1 MDLFV
6 ILLCFT
12 GVFVHGLLA
21 AENIPSFESIAFGL
35 EPSFDV
41 PVINV
46 TVQEGDVGV
55 LPCSVD
61 YLGEHKVVWTDQWS
75 TLLTL
80 DDRRIIDD
88 PRISIERP
96 YTKDWNLHIR
106 KTSYADRGQYTCQI
120 NTNPVKTKTVM
131 LIVLVPSK
139 IINELSSGD
148 KTVREGETVTLV
160 CNVTGVPTPDV
171 TWYKLPNEGSQKKE
185 RLDLDPGS
193 YTLIRSC
200 AYTLHQTE
208 YLFEDNRE
216 GRNMFVNVIGYIST
230 EMDGIG
236 TTGEVLIIH
245 NVSRYCDGTYECVA
259 YNNVE
264 PAVTRQIKVFVEF
277 APEVSLPTKRL
288 GQFLGRETILDCEI
302 TAYPHAIMNWR
313 KGEEDID
320 FFNKEKYQVELY
332 SGNDESTRKTLSL
345 RVRDIHEEDYG
356 EYTCY
361 AENKIGS
368 DKETMLLY
376 DYATHEM
383 KKTTP
388 SKRPP
393 LIDPPVS
400 KPNIP
405 LHSDGRGTGKTFIT
419 IDGSR
424 KPILHDTNRNDA
436 HRRLRPGNDDSVYE
450 NEVAKRTGSRA
461 VKCSGTFVTIC
472 EGEGTASMSHA
483 SESSGH
489 VTLNSVLC
497 ALSLITSNLVLLM
510 LL

>member
-185 RLDLDPGS
+185 R
-193 YTLIRSC
+193 
-200 AYTLHQTE
+200 
-208 YLFEDNRE
+208 
-216 GRNMFVNVIGYIST
+216 
-230 EMDGIG
+230 IG